1 MSKFIIIVYIFIN
14 VIFLFGCTADK
25 HICEN
30 NVKENNLTE
39 EQIIENQSSINID
52 IQESKITKETTKEET
67 INKSENV
74 KEDLTTKQKNGIV
87 NTPLT
92 TEKPVVKK
100 EETRTDTAVSN
111 VETKAIENITPTENT
126 SETTST
132 HEEPEIPKKNG
143 YYYNEGKTNFLVSEF
158 YRLTNNNPN
167 FTVKPDPKAKKSNP
181 FWGYKESEITKQIEN
196 ISFGDFIVYA
206 EDYYKDDIIQRTL
219 YYICFNV

>member
-14 VIFLFGCTADK
+14 VIFLFGCTADE

-74 KEDLTTKQKNGIV
+74 KEDLTSKQKNGIV

-92 TEKPVVKK
+92 TEKSVVKK